1 MLAASTPALA
11 LLKRLRLRG
20 LPRPG
25 CRGFAEDAEDDGFEK
40 RVKDYEKAK
49 MKWLPSAVE
58 PMDDTGLAA
67 QRRLQELIKRRDR
80 LQRQLEALKR
90 LEADELTASELE
102 QLEALED
109 QLQIAQRRLS
119 DTALLIKERKQE
131 QRSAR
136 KGAGKG
142 ETERPKADD
151 GRFGRLWVGSLL
163 GAGGVGLAVLD
174 ALGVLQLQLV
184 RFSLSPRMRKGHR
197 AWAKVQKGRR
207 RPRDAL
213 PLRQSQLNLAWAR
226 ASSRHLRE
234 QSRIRRT
241 LKMLQELLRDPVLAK
256 ELEHVACQPEV
267 LELGAA
273 GQVAAEAVVEAVR
286 RVLGEEVSLRRGPFI
301 GVQLERPLTHYDRND
316 LAMVLE
322 DLGFEAHITR
332 HGVTLRVGGRDL
344 EVRLGLASELEMRMG
359 GVSPFPVSHLTVSED
374 WEVAD
379 RRGQEQLRSAPELR
393 WAVDLARRFS
403 GGPHALPGL
412 QLRGKRQ
419 RGGTVLELVLRQLV
433 LRIQDRDAQSLN
445 RFTAALAT
453 QGEDFQAHS
462 LGSQLMVSM
471 AREML
476 EWSKSGVL
484 GLWLKDAEL
493 FAGATGK
500 QQASRLLSA
509 AATHLEAEVWGLGH
523 TQSCPLP
530 REDSLEASVD
540 RSITKGVRLV
550 HLGCLE
556 EAQQQLGEA
565 DELLTRVPWTEVH
578 QRLSLAATLT
588 STMLKQ
594 RQGTAPSRDLAGRC
608 AEEVQR
614 LEQSKAQARPLACWH
629 NLPLL
634 LRSLNK
640 QKEPKRQPGSGYEDL
655 WPNMEAA
662 GADEPPLPTGAPDRE
677 AMHRSRALMSRL
689 MPYAGRRADD
699 LELLHVQQG
708 LARILP

>member
-151 GRFGRLWVGSLL
+151 GRFGRLW
-163 GAGGVGLAVLD
+163 AGGVGLAVLD

-322 DLGFEAHITR
+322 E
-332 HGVTLRVGGRDL
+332 LRV
-344 EVRLGLASELEMRMG
+344 
-359 GVSPFPVSHLTVSED
+359 
-374 WEVAD
+374 
-379 RRGQEQLRSAPELR
+379 
-393 WAVDLARRFS
+393 
-403 GGPHALPGL
+403 
-412 QLRGKRQ
+412 
-419 RGGTVLELVLRQLV
+419 
-433 LRIQDRDAQSLN
+433 
-445 RFTAALAT
+445 
-453 QGEDFQAHS
+453 
-462 LGSQLMVSM
+462 
-471 AREML
+471 
-476 EWSKSGVL
+476 
-484 GLWLKDAEL
+484 
-493 FAGATGK
+493 
-500 QQASRLLSA
+500 
-509 AATHLEAEVWGLGH
+509 
-523 TQSCPLP
+523 
-530 REDSLEASVD
+530 
-540 RSITKGVRLV
+540 
-550 HLGCLE
+550 
-556 EAQQQLGEA
+556 
-565 DELLTRVPWTEVH
+565 TR
-578 QRLSLAATLT
+578 
-588 STMLKQ
+588 
-594 RQGTAPSRDLAGRC
+594 
-608 AEEVQR
+608 
-614 LEQSKAQARPLACWH
+614 
-629 NLPLL
+629 
-634 LRSLNK
+634 
-640 QKEPKRQPGSGYEDL
+640 
-655 WPNMEAA
+655 
-662 GADEPPLPTGAPDRE
+662 
-677 AMHRSRALMSRL
+677 
-689 MPYAGRRADD
+689 
-699 LELLHVQQG
+699 
-708 LARILP
+708 